1 MLGEPVKGQSEELV
15 LARENGADM
24 YRLATLWIVS
34 MLAGS
39 LSADDARPN
48 IVLLMADDFGYECVG
63 ANGGTSY
70 KTPVLD
76 ELAREGVRFEHCYAQ
91 PICTP
96 TRVKLM
102 TGIYN
107 VRNYAEFGFLE
118 TSQITFANLL
128 RQAGYETCV
137 VGKWQLGKDASLPSR
152 FGFDEHC
159 LWQLLRRPSRYASPG
174 MEVNGKQVD
183 YPGGYGPDV
192 ASDYACEF
200 IERNKD
206 KPFLLYYPM
215 IITHCPFEPTPDS
228 QDWDPQS
235 QGSKTYKGDARYF
248 GDMVA
253 YMDKLVGRILRQ
265 LDASGVRDNTLV
277 IFTGDNGTDTPV
289 VSMMGDRRVAGAK
302 GKMTDAGCRVPLIVQ
317 WKGRTP
323 KGVVSHDL
331 VDFSDFLPTLC
342 EAASAEIPPSL
353 TLDGRS
359 FLPQLLGKQGLP
371 RQWIYI
377 WYARN
382 GGPAGIEF
390 TRNQRYKL
398 YRTGEFYDVRNDY
411 LEQAPLEEAS
421 LTIEQRAVRLELQ
434 AALHQYADARPKK
447 FANWKQRQR

>member
-1 MLGEPVKGQSEELV
+1 MDRLTTLLFLG
-15 LARENGADM
+15 
-24 YRLATLWIVS
+24 IF
-34 MLAGS
+34 AGS
-39 LSADDARPN
+39 ANAADSQPN
-48 IVLLMADDFGYECVG
+48 IVLMMADDFGYECVG

-76 ELAREGVRFEHCYAQ
+76 QMAREGIRFEHCYSQ

-107 VRNYAEFGFLE
+107 VRNYAAFGLLE

-128 RQAGYETCV
+128 RNDAYATCI
-137 VGKWQLGKDASLPSR
+137 VGKWQLGRDESLPSH

-192 ASDYACEF
+192 ASDYACDF

-228 QDWDPQS
+228 QDWDPKS
-235 QGSKTYKGDARYF
+235 KGSKTYKGDPKYF

-253 YMDKLVGRILRQ
+253 TMDKLVGRILRQ
-265 LDASGVRDNTLV
+265 LDESGVRENTLV

-289 VSMMGDRRVAGAK
+289 VSMMGNRRVAGAK
-302 GKMTDAGCRVPLIVQ
+302 GKTIDAGCHVPLIVQ
-317 WKGRTP
+317 WKGKTST
-323 KGVVSHDL
+323 GTVSQDL
-331 VDFSDFLPTLC
+331 IDFSDFLPTLC
-342 EAASAEIPPSL
+342 EAAGAEVPVSL
-353 TLDGRS
+353 KLDGRS
-359 FLPQLLGKQGLP
+359 FLPQLMGERGDP
-371 RQWIYI
+371 REWIYI
-377 WYARN
+377 WYSRN
-382 GGPAGIEF
+382 GGSVGKEF

-398 YRTGEFYDVRNDY
+398 YRTGEFFDVPHDY
-411 LEQAPLEEAS
+411 LEKNPLDEAQLS
-421 LTIEQRAVRLELQ
+421 AEQQAVRVQLQ
-434 AALHQYADARPKK
+434 AALDQYADARPERFAKWNERKK
-447 FANWKQRQR
+447 